1 MHNLK
6 YQYLNLKFKNT
17 LEFTFEITAPTKERL
32 EEEIS
37 QASIYSPKFIYF
49 ETCDIRKVYFCPEH
63 LHEVYFESRPC
74 PAEADKSIEAGS
86 LEIYTTTSSEPF
98 FARQEDLDTDA
109 LFLDISYDKKKF
121 INLETIS
128 RGFMLINVNSILL
141 AMTEQDLFE

>member
-1 MHNLK
+1 MHNPK
-6 YQYLNLKFKNT
+6 YHYLNLKFKNA

-63 LHEVYFESRPC
+63 LLEVYFESRPC
-74 PAEADKSIEAGS
+74 PAEADKSIEDGS
-86 LEIYTTTSSEPF
+86 FEIYTTTSSEPF
-98 FARQEDLDTDA
+98 FARQEDLDIDA

-128 RGFMLINVNSILL
+128 RGFMLMNVNSILL
-141 AMTEQDLFE
+141 AMTEQVLFE